1 MTKNTRAEDRQALER
16 LLDVCGADRTRW
28 PARERLRFASF
39 ICEDEGAQRLVAE
52 SAALDTLLDRAP
64 RASEDR
70 ERALK
75 ERIVA
80 AALRSTET
88 RLAVVAATGA
98 AGKASRLPAW
108 ARLTPSRPVNARH
121 EWPAAALLAASLVV
135 GVMLGSAGT
144 LDSTVQEVAEATG
157 FATAGE
163 TSQVALSE
171 DILAIADEELL

>member
-1 MTKNTRAEDRQALER
+1 
-16 LLDVCGADRTRW
+16 
-28 PARERLRFASF
+28 
-39 ICEDEGAQRLVAE
+39 
-52 SAALDTLLDRAP
+52 
-64 RASEDR
+64 
-70 ERALK
+70 
-75 ERIVA
+75 
-80 AALRSTET
+80 
-88 RLAVVAATGA
+88 
-98 AGKASRLPAW
+98 
-108 ARLTPSRPVNARH
+108 LTPSRPVNARH